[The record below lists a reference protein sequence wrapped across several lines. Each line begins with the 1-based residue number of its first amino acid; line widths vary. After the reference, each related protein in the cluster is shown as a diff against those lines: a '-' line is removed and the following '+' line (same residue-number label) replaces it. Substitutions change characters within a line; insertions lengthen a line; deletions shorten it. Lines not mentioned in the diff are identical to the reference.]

1 MIKIVADENI
11 PYVAE
16 VFDHFGEVITM
27 PGRNITAEAL
37 EDAECLLV
45 RSITK
50 VNEELL
56 KRSKIKFVAT
66 ATIGFDHID
75 TAYLAKKGI
84 TFTSAPGSNAT
95 SVAEYIISSLLHLSA
110 KYSFKLSEKSIGIVG
125 VGNVGSRV
133 AARCRALGMKVILND
148 PPLFEK
154 TGDEIYRP
162 IEILYDCDILTFH
175 TPLNKDGKHP
185 TKHLI
190 NADFLSKTKPGLVL
204 FNTSRGSVG
213 DTEALIA
220 AINNGHISASVF
232 DVWEKEPDI
241 NAALHEKTDIAT
253 PHIAGYSFD
262 GKVRG
267 TEMIYRAAVDC
278 FDIESQ
284 WRLELPP
291 PIVPEITLSKKYS
304 SSEDALREIVHKVYD
319 VKDDDLRMRQ
329 LISVGPASRGSFFD
343 KLRKEYPVRR
353 EFANTHVV
361 LSKKD
366 DALVKLLE
374 EMDFSVS
381 IH

>member
-1 MIKIVADENI
+1 MIKIIADENI

-16 VFDHFGEVITM
+16 VFEHFGEVVTM
-27 PGRNITAEAL
+27 AGRNITPETL
-37 EDAECLLV
+37 GDAECLLV

-50 VNEELL
+50 VNENLL
-56 KRSKIKFVAT
+56 KGSKIRFVAT

-84 TFTSAPGSNAT
+84 GFSSAPGSNAT
-95 SVAEYIISSLLHLSA
+95 SVAEFVISSLLNLSA
-110 KYSFKLSEKSIGIVG
+110 KYSFKLSDKSIGIVG

-133 AARCRALGMKVILND
+133 AARCRALGMKVLLND

-154 TGDEIYRP
+154 SGDENYRP
-162 IEILYDCDILTFH
+162 IESLYDCDILTFH
-175 TPLNKDGKHP
+175 TPLTKEGKHQ

-190 NADFLSKTKPGLVL
+190 NSEFLAKTKPGLIL

-213 DTEALIA
+213 NTEAILE
-220 AINNGHISASVF
+220 AIKSGHISSAVF
-232 DVWEKEPDI
+232 DVWEKEPEI
-241 NAALHEKTDIAT
+241 SAELHAVTDIAT

-267 TEMIYRAAVDC
+267 TEMIYRAAAAF

-291 PIVPEITLSKKYS
+291 PIVPEITLSKKYG
-304 SSEDALREIVHKVYD
+304 SSEEALREIALKVYD
-319 VKDDDLRMRQ
+319 VMEDDQRMRKMAYE
-329 LISVGPASRGSFFD
+329 PTETRGKFFD
-343 KLRKEYPVRR
+343 RLRKEYPVRR

-361 LSKKD
+361 LQKKD
-366 DALVKLLE
+366 EALTQLLE
-374 EMDFSVS
+374 AMDFSVS
-381 IH
+381 D